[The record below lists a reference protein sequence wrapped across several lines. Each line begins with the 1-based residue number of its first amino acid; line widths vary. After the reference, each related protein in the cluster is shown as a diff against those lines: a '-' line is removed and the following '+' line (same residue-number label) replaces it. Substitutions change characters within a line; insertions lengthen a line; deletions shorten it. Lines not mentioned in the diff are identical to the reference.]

1 MDFIFELV
9 FELIFEG
16 GLEVTSN
23 KKISRWIRYSILAI
37 FILIFIAIISLIFF
51 FGISSLKNSIIGGI
65 FIIGIGLFMLGACI
79 YKFRQFYLRE
89 KSNLNDNK

>member
-1 MDFIFELV
+1 MDFIFEIV

-23 KKISRWIRYSILAI
+23 KKISKWIRYPILAI

-51 FGISSLKNSIIGGI
+51 LGISSLKNSIIGGI
-65 FIIGIGLFMLGACI
+65 VIIGIGLFMLGACI
-79 YKFRQFYLRE
+79 YKFRQFCLRE
-89 KSNLNDNK
+89 KNNLIDNK